1 MLEIGHAAIL
11 QIGSYIHLVYV
22 NVKIRS
28 EKILR
33 AGGVTGAQAKLLK
46 LRAFDVEGQPGPT
59 PSSRSAGAP
68 IGLPAER
75 SIDAGELVE
84 PFLDLFLLLLQQL
97 DLLQALL
104 PAQTQRLRVSIAF
117 LGSDH
122 LADFAKRE
130 AQLLALEDQ
139 RKPRP
144 IALRIEPAQALAV
157 RRDQSLV
164 LVKPQRTQRHVEL
177 ARQLADGEGSLAARL
192 VSFRGLSSPHL
203 CDRGF
208 HVAGII
214 HFDSLA
220 FVLRGFARP
229 HGPLARR

>member
-1 MLEIGHAAIL
+1 MRESSL
-11 QIGSYIHLVYV
+11 S
-22 NVKIRS
+22 
-28 EKILR
+28 
-33 AGGVTGAQAKLLK
+33 
-46 LRAFDVEGQPGPT
+46 
-59 PSSRSAGAP
+59 PSSISSFCFFRS
-68 IGLPAER
+68 
-75 SIDAGELVE
+75 SICSRH
-84 PFLDLFLLLLQQL
+84 FSLLR
-97 DLLQALL
+97 
-104 PAQTQRLRVSIAF
+104 PSLRVSIAF

-144 IALRIEPAQALAV
+144 IALRIEPAQALAM
-157 RRDQSLV
+157 RRDQPLV
-164 LVKPQRTQRHVEL
+164 LVKSQRAQPHVEL
-177 ARQLADGEGSLAARL
+177 ARQLADGEGSLAAGL